1 MLLSYLTKL
10 KVNSFGI
17 VGSLLAINF
26 IAFWGVTPC
35 NMVDY
40 MIASVEYVT

>member
-1 MLLSYLTKL
+1 MLPSYLPKL

-17 VGSLLAINF
+17 AGSVLAINF

-40 MIASVEYVT
+40 MIVSVQYVT